1 MDKYIGKVLDGRY
14 EILEEVG
21 NGGMAVVYKAKD
33 FDTGAIVAVKILR
46 EEYLDNEEFCRR
58 FRNESRA
65 IALLNHPNIVKIFDV
80 CNSPSLQYIVM
91 EYIDGISLKDYI
103 EQQRVVRVKE
113 AVHFTTQI
121 LRALMHAHSKG
132 IVHRDIKPQNIMLLP
147 NGRIKVTDFG
157 IARLITSQTSTITD
171 KAIGSVHYIAPEQAR
186 GAATDARAD
195 LYSVGVMLYEM
206 LTGKLPFDANSAVS
220 VAVMQLQAD
229 PKMPRQINPNIPVGL
244 EEITIQAMQKDP
256 NSRYQSAAE
265 MLQDIEN
272 FKMNPGIK
280 FNYKYIVED
289 SPRYR
294 KPSESSKKAESEDE
308 YKSPVI
314 PVLTGI
320 ATAFVLVAVVF
331 VIIFI
336 DASGILKKNNSEQVK
351 LPNFVGQVYN
361 EILEGQKYDF
371 EFYKE
376 EKFSSETPEGVV
388 MEQNPKPDKMVYSD
402 SRVKLVVSKGPERL
416 MVPDYQNMTYTQY
429 TQLLKQQG
437 LAYVE
442 MPIYDENTPIDIVC
456 NTNPQPRQEVEIGDV
471 IEVYYSLGSKTE
483 DQVMRNFVNM
493 PYVSAKSQL
502 DSLGITIAEATKV
515 DSNKPEGTII
525 SQEPPHGTKLTK
537 DTVVKFTISN
547 GKAPESTVTLKIGLP
562 ESSQDV
568 TLEVF
573 LDDVSIKAANV
584 SLASQKSYSI
594 KLTGS
599 GTQKVTVT
607 LNGKKYRDYKV
618 NFKTEKSS
626 VSKEYDISWL
636 TEVSSEAESKTSPES
651 QSETESQ
658 TQSEAEPQG

>member
-157 IARLITSQTSTITD
+157 IARLITSQTSTMTD

-186 GAATDARAD
+186 GAVTDARAD

-206 LTGKLPFDANSAVS
+206 LTGKLPFEANSAVS

-256 NSRYQSAAE
+256 NARYQSAAE
-265 MLQDIEN
+265 MLQDLEN
-272 FKMNPGIK
+272 FKLNPGIK

-289 SPRYR
+289 NTRYS
-294 KPSESSKKAESEDE
+294 KSAQNLKKSESSEEE

-331 VIIFI
+331 VVIFI
-336 DASGILKKNNSEQVK
+336 DASGILKKNTSEQVK

-361 EILEGQKYDF
+361 EILESQKYDF

-376 EKFSSETPEGVV
+376 EKFSSDIAEGVV

-416 MVPDYQNMTYTQY
+416 MVPDFQNMTYTQY

-442 MPIYDENTPIDIVC
+442 MPIYDENTPLDIVC
-456 NTNPQPRQEVEIGDV
+456 NTNPQPRQEVQIGDV
-471 IEVYYSLGSKTE
+471 IEVYYSLGPKTE
-483 DQVMRNFVNM
+483 EQVMRNFVNM

-547 GKAPESTVTLKIGLP
+547 GKAPESTVTLKIELP

-584 SLASQKSYSI
+584 SLASQKTYSI

-618 NFKTEKSS
+618 NFKNEKSS

-636 TEVSSEAESKTSPES
+636 SETSSEAESKA
-651 QSETESQ
+651 ETESA
-658 TQSEAEPQG
+658 TEAEG

>member
-33 FDTGAIVAVKILR
+33 FDTGSIVAVKILR

-103 EQQRVVRVKE
+103 EQQRVIRVKE

-186 GAATDARAD
+186 GATTDARAD

-256 NSRYQSAAE
+256 NARYQSAAE
-265 MLQDIEN
+265 MLQDIET
-272 FKMNPGIK
+272 FKTNPSVK

-294 KPSESSKKAESEDE
+294 KTSEPAKKTESEDE

-320 ATAFVLVAVVF
+320 ATAFVLVAIVF

-336 DASGILKKNNSEQVK
+336 DASGILKKNTSEQVK

-361 EILEGQKYDF
+361 EILESQKYDF

-388 MEQNPKPDKMVYSD
+388 MEQNPKPEKMVYSD

-416 MVPDYQNMTYTQY
+416 MVPDFQNMTYTQY

-442 MPIYDENTPIDIVC
+442 MPIYDENTPVDIVC

-471 IEVYYSLGSKTE
+471 IEVYYSLGPRTE

-525 SQEPPHGTKLTK
+525 SQEPPYGTKLTK

-547 GKAPESTVTLKIGLP
+547 GKAPESTVTLKIELP
-562 ESSQDV
+562 QSTQDV

-573 LDDVSIKAANV
+573 LDNESIKAANV
-584 SLASQKSYSI
+584 SLASQTSYSI

-607 LNGKKYRDYKV
+607 LNGRKYRDYKV
-618 NFKTEKSS
+618 NFKTEKST
-626 VSKEYDISWL
+626 VSKEYDVSWL
-636 TEVSSEAESKTSPES
+636 TEASSEVSSEVSSEEEEVKPE
-651 QSETESQ
+651 
-658 TQSEAEPQG
+658 G

>member
-33 FDTGAIVAVKILR
+33 FDTDSIVAVKILR

-103 EQQRVVRVKE
+103 EQQRVIRVKE

-186 GAATDARAD
+186 GATTDARAD

-256 NSRYQSAAE
+256 NARYQSAAE
-265 MLQDIEN
+265 MLQDIET
-272 FKMNPGIK
+272 FKTNPSVK

-294 KPSESSKKAESEDE
+294 KTSEPAKKTESEDE

-320 ATAFVLVAVVF
+320 ATAFVLVAIVF

-336 DASGILKKNNSEQVK
+336 DASGILKKNTSEQVK

-361 EILEGQKYDF
+361 EILESQKYDF

-388 MEQNPKPDKMVYSD
+388 MEQNPKPEKMVYSD

-442 MPIYDENTPIDIVC
+442 MPIYDENTPMDIVC
-456 NTNPQPRQEVEIGDV
+456 NTNPQPRQEVQIGDV
-471 IEVYYSLGSKTE
+471 IEVYYSLGPKTE

-562 ESSQDV
+562 ESNQDV

-573 LDDVSIKAANV
+573 LDDVSIKAASV
-584 SLASQKSYSI
+584 SLASQRSYSI

-607 LNGKKYRDYKV
+607 LNGRKYRDYKV

-636 TEVSSEAESKTSPES
+636 TEASSETSSEAESNTEPKPE
-651 QSETESQ
+651 
-658 TQSEAEPQG
+658 G

>member
-157 IARLITSQTSTITD
+157 IARLLTSQTSTITD

-186 GAATDARAD
+186 GAVTDARAD

-272 FKMNPGIK
+272 FKLNPGIK

-289 SPRYR
+289 TPRYR
-294 KPSESSKKAESEDE
+294 KPAQTSKKTESEDE

-336 DASGILKKNNSEQVK
+336 DASGILKKNTSEQVK

-361 EILEGQKYDF
+361 EILESQKYDF

-376 EKFSSETPEGVV
+376 EKFSSVIAEGVV
-388 MEQNPKPDKMVYSD
+388 IEQNPKPDKMVYSD

-416 MVPDYQNMTYTQY
+416 MVPDFQNMTYTQY

-442 MPIYDENTPIDIVC
+442 MPIYDDNTPVDIVC

-471 IEVYYSLGSKTE
+471 IEVYYSLGPRTE

-525 SQEPPHGTKLTK
+525 SQEPAYGTKLTK

-547 GKAPESTVTLKIGLP
+547 GKAPESTVTLKIELP
-562 ESSQDV
+562 ESTQDV

-573 LDDVSIKAANV
+573 LDNESIKAANV
-584 SLASQKSYSI
+584 SLASQNSYSV

-599 GTQKVTVT
+599 GTQSVTVT
-607 LNGKKYRDYKV
+607 LNGRKYRDYKV
-618 NFKTEKSS
+618 NFKTEKCS
-626 VSKEYDISWL
+626 VTKEYDISWL
-636 TEVSSEAESKTSPES
+636 TDSSTD
-651 QSETESQ
+651 T
-658 TQSEAEPQG
+658 EPQG

>member
-157 IARLITSQTSTITD
+157 IARLITSQTSTMTD

-186 GAATDARAD
+186 GAVTDARAD

-206 LTGKLPFDANSAVS
+206 LTGKLPFEANSAVS

-256 NSRYQSAAE
+256 NARYQSAAE
-265 MLQDIEN
+265 MLQDLEN
-272 FKMNPGIK
+272 FKLNPGIK

-289 SPRYR
+289 NTRYS
-294 KPSESSKKAESEDE
+294 KSAQNLKKSESSEEE

-331 VIIFI
+331 VVIFI
-336 DASGILKKNNSEQVK
+336 DASGILKKNTSEQVK

-361 EILEGQKYDF
+361 EILESQKYDF

-376 EKFSSETPEGVV
+376 EKFSSEIAEGVV

-442 MPIYDENTPIDIVC
+442 MPIYDENTPMDIVC
-456 NTNPQPRQEVEIGDV
+456 NTNPQPRQEVQIGDV
-471 IEVYYSLGSKTE
+471 IEVYYSLGPKTE

-525 SQEPPHGTKLTK
+525 SQEPPYGTKLTK

-547 GKAPESTVTLKIGLP
+547 GKAPESTVTLKIELP
-562 ESSQDV
+562 QSTQDV

-573 LDDVSIKAANV
+573 LDNESIKAANV
-584 SLASQKSYSI
+584 SLASQTSYSI

-607 LNGKKYRDYKV
+607 LNGRKYRDYKV
-618 NFKTEKSS
+618 NFKTEKST
-626 VSKEYDISWL
+626 VSKEYDVSWL
-636 TEVSSEAESKTSPES
+636 TEASSEVSSEVSSEEEEVKPE
-651 QSETESQ
+651 
-658 TQSEAEPQG
+658 G

>member
-132 IVHRDIKPQNIMLLP
+132 IVHRDIKPQ
-147 NGRIKVTDFG
+147 DFG

-186 GAATDARAD
+186 GAVTDARAD

-256 NSRYQSAAE
+256 NARYQSAAE

-272 FKMNPGIK
+272 FKLNPGIK

-294 KPSESSKKAESEDE
+294 KTSEAVKKTESEDE

>member
-65 IALLNHPNIVKIFDV
+65 IALLNHPNIVKILDV

-294 KPSESSKKAESEDE
+294 KTSESSKKAESEDE

>member
-33 FDTGAIVAVKILR
+33 FDTGSIVAVKILR

-91 EYIDGISLKDYI
+91 EFIDGISLKDYI

-132 IVHRDIKPQNIMLLP
+132 IVHRDIKPQNIMLLS

-157 IARLITSQTSTITD
+157 IARLANSQTSTITD

-256 NSRYQSAAE
+256 NARYQSAAE

-272 FKMNPGIK
+272 FKVNPGIK

-289 SPRYR
+289 NPRYR
-294 KPSESSKKAESEDE
+294 KPADTVKKSGSSEDE

-336 DASGILKKNNSEQVK
+336 DASGILKKNNSEQVE
-351 LPNFVGQVYN
+351 LPDFEHQVYN
-361 EILEGQKYDF
+361 EILESKKYDF

-376 EKFSSETPEGVV
+376 EKFSSEVAEGVV
-388 MEQNPKPDKMVYSD
+388 MDQNPKPGKMVYSN

-416 MVPDYQNMTYTQY
+416 IVPDYQNMTYTQY
-429 TQLLKQQG
+429 TQLLTQLG
-437 LAYVE
+437 LSYVP
-442 MPIYDENTPIDIVC
+442 MPIYDENTPVDIVC
-456 NTNPQPRQEVEIGDV
+456 ATNPQPRQEVELGEV
-471 IEVYYSLGSKTE
+471 VEVYYSLGPKTE
-483 DQVMRNFVNM
+483 DLVMRNFVNM
-493 PYVSAKSQL
+493 PLVSAKSEL
-502 DSLGITIAEATKV
+502 ESLGITIAEATPV

-525 SQEPPHGTKLTK
+525 SQEPPYGTKLTK
-537 DTVVKFTISN
+537 NTVVKFTVSN
-547 GKAPESTVTLKIGLP
+547 GKAPESNVTLKIGLP
-562 ESSQDV
+562 ESSQNV

-573 LDDVSIKAANV
+573 LEGVSIKAANV
-584 SLASQKSYSI
+584 ELASQSSYSI

-599 GTQKVTVT
+599 GTQKVTIT
-607 LNGKKYRDYKV
+607 LNGKKYRDYTV
-618 NFKTEKSS
+618 NFKTGKYD

-636 TEVSSEAESKTSPES
+636 TDTSSENAD
-651 QSETESQ
+651 
-658 TQSEAEPQG
+658 G

>member
-33 FDTGAIVAVKILR
+33 FDTGSIVAVKILR

-103 EQQRVVRVKE
+103 EQQRVIRVKE

-132 IVHRDIKPQNIMLLP
+132 IVHRDIKPQNIMLLS

-206 LTGKLPFDANSAVS
+206 LTGKLPFDASSAVS

-256 NSRYQSAAE
+256 NARYQSAAE
-265 MLQDIEN
+265 MLQDLEN
-272 FKMNPGIK
+272 FKLNPGIK

-289 SPRYR
+289 NTRYS
-294 KPSESSKKAESEDE
+294 KSAQNLKKSESSEEE

-331 VIIFI
+331 VVIFI
-336 DASGILKKNNSEQVK
+336 DASGILKKNTSEQVK

-361 EILEGQKYDF
+361 EILESQKYDF

-376 EKFSSETPEGVV
+376 EKFSSEIAEGVV

-416 MVPDYQNMTYTQY
+416 MVPDFQNMTYTQY

-442 MPIYDENTPIDIVC
+442 MPIYDENTPLDIVC
-456 NTNPQPRQEVEIGDV
+456 NTNPQPRQEVQIGDV
-471 IEVYYSLGSKTE
+471 IEVYYSLGPKTE
-483 DQVMRNFVNM
+483 EQVMRNFVNM

-547 GKAPESTVTLKIGLP
+547 GKAPESTVTLKIELP

-584 SLASQKSYSI
+584 SLASQKTYSI

-618 NFKTEKSS
+618 NFKNEKSS

-636 TEVSSEAESKTSPES
+636 SETSSEAESKA
-651 QSETESQ
+651 ETESA
-658 TQSEAEPQG
+658 TEAEG

>member
-33 FDTGAIVAVKILR
+33 FDTGSIVAVKILR

-103 EQQRVVRVKE
+103 EQQRVIRVKE

-186 GAATDARAD
+186 GATTDARAD

-256 NSRYQSAAE
+256 NARYQSAAE
-265 MLQDIEN
+265 MLQDIET
-272 FKMNPGIK
+272 FKTNPSVK

-294 KPSESSKKAESEDE
+294 KTSEPAKKTESEDE

-320 ATAFVLVAVVF
+320 ATAFVLVAIVF

-336 DASGILKKNNSEQVK
+336 DASGILKKNTSEQVK

-361 EILEGQKYDF
+361 EILESQKYDF

-388 MEQNPKPDKMVYSD
+388 MEQNPKPEKMVYSD

-442 MPIYDENTPIDIVC
+442 MPIYDENTPMDIVC
-456 NTNPQPRQEVEIGDV
+456 NTNPQPRQEVQIGDV
-471 IEVYYSLGSKTE
+471 IEVYYSLGPKTE

-547 GKAPESTVTLKIGLP
+547 GKAPESSVTLKIGLP
-562 ESSQDV
+562 ESNQDV

-573 LDDVSIKAANV
+573 LDDVSIKAASV
-584 SLASQKSYSI
+584 SLASQRSYSI

-607 LNGKKYRDYKV
+607 LNGRKYRDYKV

-636 TEVSSEAESKTSPES
+636 TEASSETSSEAESNTEPKPE
-651 QSETESQ
+651 
-658 TQSEAEPQG
+658 G

>member
-33 FDTGAIVAVKILR
+33 FDTGSIVAVKILR

-103 EQQRVVRVKE
+103 EQQRVIRVKE

-186 GAATDARAD
+186 GATTDARAD

-256 NSRYQSAAE
+256 NARYQSAAE
-265 MLQDIEN
+265 MLQDIET
-272 FKMNPGIK
+272 FKTNPSVK

-294 KPSESSKKAESEDE
+294 KTSEPAKKTESEDE

-320 ATAFVLVAVVF
+320 ATAFVLVAIVF

-336 DASGILKKNNSEQVK
+336 DASGILKKNTSEQVK

-361 EILEGQKYDF
+361 EILESQKYDF

-388 MEQNPKPDKMVYSD
+388 MEQNPKPEKMVYSD

-442 MPIYDENTPIDIVC
+442 MPIYDENTPMDIVC
-456 NTNPQPRQEVEIGDV
+456 NTNPQPRQEVQIGDV
-471 IEVYYSLGSKTE
+471 IEVYYSLGPKTE

-562 ESSQDV
+562 ESNQDV

-573 LDDVSIKAANV
+573 LDDVSIKAASV

-636 TEVSSEAESKTSPES
+636 TEASSETSSEAESNTEPKPE
-651 QSETESQ
+651 
-658 TQSEAEPQG
+658 GWCGGL

>member
-157 IARLITSQTSTITD
+157 IARLITSQTSTMTD

-186 GAATDARAD
+186 GAVTDARAD

-206 LTGKLPFDANSAVS
+206 LTGKLPFEANSAVS

-244 EEITIQAMQKDP
+244 EEITIQALQKDP
-256 NSRYQSAAE
+256 NARYQSAAE
-265 MLQDIEN
+265 MLQDLEN
-272 FKMNPGIK
+272 FKLNPGIK

-289 SPRYR
+289 NTRYS
-294 KPSESSKKAESEDE
+294 KSAQNLKKSESSEEE

-331 VIIFI
+331 VVIFI
-336 DASGILKKNNSEQVK
+336 DASGILKKNTSEQVK

-361 EILEGQKYDF
+361 EILESQKYDF

-376 EKFSSETPEGVV
+376 EKFSSDIAEGVV

-416 MVPDYQNMTYTQY
+416 MVPDFQNMTYTQY

-442 MPIYDENTPIDIVC
+442 MPIYDENTPLDIVC
-456 NTNPQPRQEVEIGDV
+456 NTNPQPRQEVQIGDV
-471 IEVYYSLGSKTE
+471 IEVYYSLGPKTE
-483 DQVMRNFVNM
+483 EQVMRNFVNM

-547 GKAPESTVTLKIGLP
+547 GKAPESTVTLKIELP

-584 SLASQKSYSI
+584 SLASQKTYSI

-618 NFKTEKSS
+618 NFKNEKSS

-636 TEVSSEAESKTSPES
+636 SETSSEAESKA
-651 QSETESQ
+651 ETESA
-658 TQSEAEPQG
+658 TEAEG

>member
-132 IVHRDIKPQNIMLLP
+132 IVHRDIKPQNIMLLQ

-157 IARLITSQTSTITD
+157 IARLLTSQTSTITD

-256 NSRYQSAAE
+256 NARYQSAAE

-294 KPSESSKKAESEDE
+294 KTAETAKKSESEDE

-361 EILEGQKYDF
+361 DILESQKYDF

-376 EKFSSETPEGVV
+376 EKFSSEIAEGVV

-416 MVPDYQNMTYTQY
+416 MVPDFQNMTYTQY

-442 MPIYDENTPIDIVC
+442 MPIYDENTPVDIVC

-471 IEVYYSLGSKTE
+471 IEVYYSLGPRTE

-525 SQEPPHGTKLTK
+525 SQEPPYGTKLTK

-547 GKAPESTVTLKIGLP
+547 GKAPESTVTLKIELP
-562 ESSQDV
+562 QSTQDV

-573 LDDVSIKAANV
+573 LDNESIKAANV
-584 SLASQKSYSI
+584 SLASQTSYSI

-607 LNGKKYRDYKV
+607 LNGRKYRDYKV
-618 NFKTEKSS
+618 NFKTEKST
-626 VSKEYDISWL
+626 VSKEYDVSWL
-636 TEVSSEAESKTSPES
+636 TEASSEVSSEVSSEEEEVKPE
-651 QSETESQ
+651 
-658 TQSEAEPQG
+658 G

>member
-33 FDTGAIVAVKILR
+33 FDTGSIVAVKILR
-46 EEYLDNEEFCRR
+46 EEYLDNDEFCRR

-103 EQQRVVRVKE
+103 EQQRVVKVKE

-121 LRALMHAHSKG
+121 LRALMHAHSRG
-132 IVHRDIKPQNIMLLP
+132 IVHRDIKPQNIMLLQ

-157 IARLITSQTSTITD
+157 IARLANSQTSTITD

-186 GAATDARAD
+186 GSATDARAD

-206 LTGKLPFDANSAVS
+206 LTGKLPFDASSAVS

-256 NSRYQSAAE
+256 NARYQSAAE
-265 MLQDIEN
+265 MLQDIET
-272 FKMNPGIK
+272 FKENPGVK

-289 SPRYR
+289 NSRYR
-294 KPSESSKKAESEDE
+294 KAQTAKKESEEE

-336 DASGILKKNNSEQVK
+336 DASGILKKNTSEQVK

-361 EILEGQKYDF
+361 EILESKKYDF

-376 EKFSSETPEGVV
+376 EKFSSEIAEGVV

-416 MVPDYQNMTYTQY
+416 IVPDYQNMTYTQY
-429 TQLLKQQG
+429 TQLLTQLG
-437 LAYVE
+437 LSYVP
-442 MPIYDENTPIDIVC
+442 MPIYDDSTPADIVC
-456 NTNPQPRQEVEIGDV
+456 NTNPQPRQEVQVGEV
-471 IEVYYSLGSKTE
+471 IEVYYSLGPKTE
-483 DQVMRNFVNM
+483 DLVMRNFVNM
-493 PYVSAKSQL
+493 PLVSAKSEL
-502 DSLGITIAEATKV
+502 ESLGITIAEATQV

-525 SQEPPHGTKLTK
+525 SQEPPYGTKLTK
-537 DTVVKFTISN
+537 DTVVKFTVSN
-547 GKAPESTVTLKIGLP
+547 GKAPESNVTLKVGLP

-573 LDDVSIKAANV
+573 LEGVSIKAANV
-584 SLASQKSYSI
+584 SLASQSSYSI

-599 GTQKVTVT
+599 GTMKVTVT
-607 LNGKKYRDYKV
+607 LNGKKYRDYSV
-618 NFKTEKSS
+618 NFKTGKST
-626 VSKEYDISWL
+626 VDKEYDVSWL
-636 TEVSSEAESKTSPES
+636 TDTSSE
-651 QSETESQ
+651 
-658 TQSEAEPQG
+658 EADG

>member
-103 EQQRVVRVKE
+103 EQQRVVKVKE

-132 IVHRDIKPQNIMLLP
+132 IVHRDIKPQNIMLLS

-206 LTGKLPFDANSAVS
+206 LTGKLPFDASSAVS

-256 NSRYQSAAE
+256 NARYQSASE

-272 FKMNPGIK
+272 FKLNPGIK

-289 SPRYR
+289 NARYR
-294 KPSESSKKAESEDE
+294 KPAQTAKKEAEDE

-331 VIIFI
+331 VVIFI

-361 EILEGQKYDF
+361 EILESRKYDF

-376 EKFSSETPEGVV
+376 EKFSSDIAEGVV

-442 MPIYDENTPIDIVC
+442 MPIYDENTPADIVC
-456 NTNPQPRQEVEIGDV
+456 NTNPQPRQEVQVGDV
-471 IEVYYSLGSKTE
+471 IEVYYSLGPKTE
-483 DQVMRNFVNM
+483 DQVMRNFVNT
-493 PYVSAKSQL
+493 PYVTAKSEL
-502 DSLGITIAEATKV
+502 ESLGITIAEATKV

-525 SQEPPHGTKLTK
+525 SQEPAYGTKLTK
-537 DTVVKFTISN
+537 DTVVKFTVSN

-562 ESSQDV
+562 ESNQDV

-573 LDDVSIKAANV
+573 LDGISIKAANV
-584 SLASQKSYSI
+584 SLASQSSYSI

-599 GTQKVTVT
+599 GTQKVSVT
-607 LNGKKYRDYKV
+607 LNGKNYRDYKV
-618 NFKTEKSS
+618 NFKTGKSS
-626 VSKEYDISWL
+626 VTMDYDISWL
-636 TEVSSEAESKTSPES
+636 TEPASSE
-651 QSETESQ
+651 
-658 TQSEAEPQG
+658 EAVG

>member
-33 FDTGAIVAVKILR
+33 FDTGSIVAVKILR

-103 EQQRVVRVKE
+103 EQQRVIRVKE

-186 GAATDARAD
+186 GATTDARAD

-256 NSRYQSAAE
+256 NARYQSAAE
-265 MLQDIEN
+265 MLQDIET
-272 FKMNPGIK
+272 FKTNPSVK

-294 KPSESSKKAESEDE
+294 KTSEPAKKTESEDE

-320 ATAFVLVAVVF
+320 ATAFVLVAIVF

-336 DASGILKKNNSEQVK
+336 DASGILKKNTSEQVK

-361 EILEGQKYDF
+361 EILESQKYDF

-388 MEQNPKPDKMVYSD
+388 MEQNPKPEKMVYSD

-442 MPIYDENTPIDIVC
+442 MPIYDENTPMDIVC
-456 NTNPQPRQEVEIGDV
+456 NTNPQPRQEVQIGDV
-471 IEVYYSLGSKTE
+471 IEVYYSLGPKTE

-562 ESSQDV
+562 ESNQDV

-573 LDDVSIKAANV
+573 LDDVSIKAASV
-584 SLASQKSYSI
+584 SLASQRSYSI

-607 LNGKKYRDYKV
+607 LNGRKYRDY
-618 NFKTEKSS
+618 
-626 VSKEYDISWL
+626 
-636 TEVSSEAESKTSPES
+636 
-651 QSETESQ
+651 
-658 TQSEAEPQG
+658 

>member
-33 FDTGAIVAVKILR
+33 FDTGSIVAVKILR

-132 IVHRDIKPQNIMLLP
+132 IVHRDIKPQNIMLLS

-157 IARLITSQTSTITD
+157 IARLTNSQTSTITD

-256 NSRYQSAAE
+256 NARYQSAAE

-272 FKMNPGIK
+272 FKVNPGIK

-289 SPRYR
+289 NPRYR
-294 KPSESSKKAESEDE
+294 KPSSSVKKSGGSEDE

-336 DASGILKKNNSEQVK
+336 DASGILKKNNSEQIEM
-351 LPNFVGQVYN
+351 PDFEGQVYN
-361 EILEGQKYDF
+361 TILESKKYDF

-376 EKFSSETPEGVV
+376 EKFSSEKAEGVV
-388 MEQNPKPDKMVYSD
+388 IEQNPKPGKMVYSN

-416 MVPDYQNMTYTQY
+416 IVPDYQNMNYTQY
-429 TQLLKQQG
+429 TQLLTQMG
-437 LAYVE
+437 LSYVP
-442 MPIYDENTPIDIVC
+442 MPIYDDSTPVDIVC
-456 NTNPQPRQEVEIGDV
+456 NTNPQPRQEVQLGEV
-471 IEVYYSLGSKTE
+471 IEVYYSLGPKTK
-483 DQVMRNFVNM
+483 DLVMRNFVNM
-493 PYVSAKSQL
+493 PLVSAKSEL
-502 DSLGITIAEATKV
+502 ESIGITIAEATQV

-525 SQEPPHGTKLTK
+525 SQEPPYGTKLTK
-537 DTVVKFTISN
+537 DTVVKFTVSN
-547 GKAPESTVTLKIGLP
+547 GKAPESSVTLKFGLP
-562 ESSQDV
+562 ESSQNV

-573 LDDVSIKAANV
+573 LEGVSIRAASV
-584 SLASQKSYSI
+584 DLASQSSYSI
-594 KLTGS
+594 TLTGS

-607 LNGKKYRDYKV
+607 LNGKKYRDYSV
-618 NFKTEKSS
+618 NFKTGKYS
-626 VSKEYDISWL
+626 VTKDYDISWL
-636 TEVSSEAESKTSPES
+636 TDTSSENAD
-651 QSETESQ
+651 
-658 TQSEAEPQG
+658 G

>member
-33 FDTGAIVAVKILR
+33 FDTGSIVAVKILR

-103 EQQRVVRVKE
+103 EQQRVIRVKE

-186 GAATDARAD
+186 GATTDARAD

-256 NSRYQSAAE
+256 NARYQSAAE
-265 MLQDIEN
+265 MLQDIET
-272 FKMNPGIK
+272 FKTNPSVK

-294 KPSESSKKAESEDE
+294 KTSEPAKKTESEDE

-320 ATAFVLVAVVF
+320 ATAFVLVAIVF

-336 DASGILKKNNSEQVK
+336 DASGILKKNTSEQVK

-361 EILEGQKYDF
+361 EILESQKYDF

-376 EKFSSETPEGVV
+376 EKFSSDTPEGVV
-388 MEQNPKPDKMVYSD
+388 MEQNPKPEKMVYSD

-442 MPIYDENTPIDIVC
+442 MPIYDENTPMDIVC
-456 NTNPQPRQEVEIGDV
+456 NTNPQPRQEVQIGDV
-471 IEVYYSLGSKTE
+471 IEVYYSLGPKTE

-562 ESSQDV
+562 ESNQDV

-573 LDDVSIKAANV
+573 LDDVSIKAASV
-584 SLASQKSYSI
+584 SLASQRSYSI

-607 LNGKKYRDYKV
+607 LNGRKYRDYKV

-636 TEVSSEAESKTSPES
+636 TEASSETSSEAESNTEPKPE
-651 QSETESQ
+651 
-658 TQSEAEPQG
+658 G

>member
-132 IVHRDIKPQNIMLLP
+132 IVHRDIKPQNIMLLS

-256 NSRYQSAAE
+256 NNRYQSAAE

-272 FKMNPGIK
+272 FKLNPGIK
-280 FNYKYIVED
+280 FNYKYIVDD
-289 SPRYR
+289 STRYR
-294 KPSESSKKAESEDE
+294 KASEAVRKADSSEEDF
-308 YKSPVI
+308 KSPVI

-361 EILEGQKYDF
+361 EILQSGKYDF
-371 EFYKE
+371 EFFKE
-376 EKFSSETPEGVV
+376 EKFSSEIAEGVV

-416 MVPDYQNMTYTQY
+416 MVPDFQNMTYTQY

-442 MPIYDENTPIDIVC
+442 MPIYDDNTPADIVC
-456 NTNPQPRQEVEIGDV
+456 NTNPQPRQEVQVGDV
-471 IEVYYSLGSKTE
+471 IEVYYSLGPKTK
-483 DQVMRNFVNM
+483 DMVMRNFVNT
-493 PYVSAKSQL
+493 PYVSAKSEL
-502 DSLGITIAEATKV
+502 ESLGITIAEATKV

-547 GKAPESTVTLKIGLP
+547 GNAPESTVTLKIGLP
-562 ESSQDV
+562 ESNQDV

-573 LDDVSIKAANV
+573 LDGVSIKAANV
-584 SLASQKSYSI
+584 SLASQSSYSI

-599 GTQKVTVT
+599 GTQSVTVT
-607 LNGKKYRDYKV
+607 LNGKRYRDYSV
-618 NFKTEKSS
+618 NFKTGKTS
-626 VSKEYDISWL
+626 VVKDYDIRWL
-636 TEVSSEAESKTSPES
+636 SDSSEQAE
-651 QSETESQ
+651 
-658 TQSEAEPQG
+658 G

>member
-157 IARLITSQTSTITD
+157 IARLITSQTSTMTD

-186 GAATDARAD
+186 GAVTDARAD

-206 LTGKLPFDANSAVS
+206 LTGKLPFEANSAVS

-256 NSRYQSAAE
+256 NARYQSAAE
-265 MLQDIEN
+265 MLQDLEN
-272 FKMNPGIK
+272 FKLNPGIK

-289 SPRYR
+289 NTRYS
-294 KPSESSKKAESEDE
+294 KSAQNLKKSESSEEE

-331 VIIFI
+331 VVIFI
-336 DASGILKKNNSEQVK
+336 DASGILKKNTSEQVK

-361 EILEGQKYDF
+361 EILESQKYDF

-376 EKFSSETPEGVV
+376 EKFSSDIAEGVV

-416 MVPDYQNMTYTQY
+416 MVPDFQNMTYTQY

-442 MPIYDENTPIDIVC
+442 MPIYDENTPLDIVC
-456 NTNPQPRQEVEIGDV
+456 NTNPQPRQEVQIGDV
-471 IEVYYSLGSKTE
+471 IEVYYSLGPKTE
-483 DQVMRNFVNM
+483 EQVMRNFVNM

-547 GKAPESTVTLKIGLP
+547 GKAPESTVTLKIELP
-562 ESSQDV
+562 ECSQDV

-584 SLASQKSYSI
+584 SLASQKTYSI

-618 NFKTEKSS
+618 NFKNEKSS

-636 TEVSSEAESKTSPES
+636 SETSSEAESKA
-651 QSETESQ
+651 ETESA
-658 TQSEAEPQG
+658 TEAEG

>member
-157 IARLITSQTSTITD
+157 IARLTTSQTSTITD

-206 LTGKLPFDANSAVS
+206 LTGKLPFDASSAVS

-256 NSRYQSAAE
+256 NARYQSAAE

-272 FKMNPGIK
+272 FKLNPSIK

-289 SPRYR
+289 SARYR
-294 KPSESSKKAESEDE
+294 KTPETAKKSESAEDE

-361 EILEGQKYDF
+361 EILESQKYDF

-376 EKFSSETPEGVV
+376 EKFSSEIAEGVV

-456 NTNPQPRQEVEIGDV
+456 NTNPQPRQEVQIGDV
-471 IEVYYSLGSKTE
+471 IEVYYSLGPKTE

-547 GKAPESTVTLKIGLP
+547 GKAPESTVTLKIELP
-562 ESSQDV
+562 QSSQDV

-584 SLASQKSYSI
+584 SLASQHTYSI

-618 NFKTEKSS
+618 NFKTEKYT

-636 TEVSSEAESKTSPES
+636 TETSSNPGDDKKP
-651 QSETESQ
+651 
-658 TQSEAEPQG
+658 EAEPEG

>member
-46 EEYLDNEEFCRR
+46 DEYLDNEEFCRR

-132 IVHRDIKPQNIMLLP
+132 IVHRDIKPQNIMLLQ

-157 IARLITSQTSTITD
+157 IARLLTSQTSTITD

-256 NSRYQSAAE
+256 NARYQSAAE

-294 KPSESSKKAESEDE
+294 KTAETAKKSESEDE

-361 EILEGQKYDF
+361 DILESQKYDF

-376 EKFSSETPEGVV
+376 EKFSSEIAEGVV

-416 MVPDYQNMTYTQY
+416 MVPDFQNMTYTQY

-442 MPIYDENTPIDIVC
+442 MPIYDENTPVDIVC

-471 IEVYYSLGSKTE
+471 IEVYYSLGPRTE

-525 SQEPPHGTKLTK
+525 SQEPPYGTKLTK

-547 GKAPESTVTLKIGLP
+547 GKAPESTVTLKIELP
-562 ESSQDV
+562 QSTQDV

-573 LDDVSIKAANV
+573 LDNESIKAANV
-584 SLASQKSYSI
+584 SLASQTSYSI

-607 LNGKKYRDYKV
+607 LNGRKYRDYKV
-618 NFKTEKSS
+618 NFKTEKSTF
-626 VSKEYDISWL
+626 SKEYDVSWL
-636 TEVSSEAESKTSPES
+636 TEASSEVSSEVSSEEEEVKPE
-651 QSETESQ
+651 
-658 TQSEAEPQG
+658 G

>member
-132 IVHRDIKPQNIMLLP
+132 IVHRDIKPQNIMLLQ

-157 IARLITSQTSTITD
+157 IARLLTSQTSTITD

-256 NSRYQSAAE
+256 NARYQSAAE

-294 KPSESSKKAESEDE
+294 KTAETAKKSESEDE

-351 LPNFVGQVYN
+351 LPNFVGQIYN
-361 EILEGQKYDF
+361 DILESQKYDF

-376 EKFSSETPEGVV
+376 EKFSSEIAEGVV
-388 MEQNPKPDKMVYSD
+388 MEQNPKPDKMVYSE

-416 MVPDYQNMTYTQY
+416 MVPDFQNMTYTQY

-442 MPIYDENTPIDIVC
+442 MPIYDENTPVDIVC

-471 IEVYYSLGSKTE
+471 IEVYYSLGPRTE

-515 DSNKPEGTII
+515 DSNTPEGTMI
-525 SQEPPHGTKLTK
+525 SQEPPYGTKLTK

-547 GKAPESTVTLKIGLP
+547 GKAPESTVTLKIELP
-562 ESSQDV
+562 QSTQDV

-573 LDDVSIKAANV
+573 LDNESIKAANV
-584 SLASQKSYSI
+584 SLASQTSYSI

-607 LNGKKYRDYKV
+607 LNGRKYRDYKV
-618 NFKTEKSS
+618 NFKTEKST
-626 VSKEYDISWL
+626 VSKEYDVSWL
-636 TEVSSEAESKTSPES
+636 TEASSEVSSEVSSEEEEVKPE
-651 QSETESQ
+651 
-658 TQSEAEPQG
+658 G

>member
-132 IVHRDIKPQNIMLLP
+132 IVHRDIKPQNIMLLS

-186 GAATDARAD
+186 GAVTDARAD

-244 EEITIQAMQKDP
+244 EEITMQAMQKDP
-256 NSRYQSAAE
+256 SARYQSAAE

-272 FKMNPGIK
+272 FKLNPGIK

-289 SPRYR
+289 SARYR
-294 KPSESSKKAESEDE
+294 KPAETVKKPDSAEDE
-308 YKSPVI
+308 YRSPVI

-336 DASGILKKNNSEQVK
+336 DASGILKKNNSEQVA

-361 EILEGQKYDF
+361 EILQSGKYDF
-371 EFYKE
+371 EFFKE
-376 EKFSSETPEGVV
+376 EKFSSEIAEGVV

-442 MPIYDENTPIDIVC
+442 MPIYDENTPADIVC
-456 NTNPQPRQEVEIGDV
+456 NTNPQPRQEVQVGDV
-471 IEVYYSLGSKTE
+471 IEVYYSLGPKTE
-483 DQVMRNFVNM
+483 DQVMRNFVNT
-493 PYVSAKSQL
+493 PYVSAKSEL
-502 DSLGITIAEATKV
+502 ESLGITIAEATKV

-547 GKAPESTVTLKIGLP
+547 GKAPESTVTLKIELP

-584 SLASQKSYSI
+584 SLASQSSYSI

-618 NFKTEKSS
+618 NFKTGKSS
-626 VSKEYDISWL
+626 VTKDYDISWL
-636 TEVSSEAESKTSPES
+636 SESSSSSDEKPE
-651 QSETESQ
+651 
-658 TQSEAEPQG
+658 G